1 MLFSIVSY
9 ALRSDF
15 RAEVV
20 KKKKKSDQDARCLTF
35 HKTKEEKKKF
45 KTLPYSCPPLAA
57 QITCQS
63 FALHTKKRK
72 AVTVD

>member
-35 HKTKEEKKKF
+35 HKTKEEKKNSKHF
-45 KTLPYSCPPLAA
+45 PTPALLWQPKLPANLLPYIQKNVKL
-57 QITCQS
+57 
-63 FALHTKKRK
+63 
-72 AVTVD
+72 